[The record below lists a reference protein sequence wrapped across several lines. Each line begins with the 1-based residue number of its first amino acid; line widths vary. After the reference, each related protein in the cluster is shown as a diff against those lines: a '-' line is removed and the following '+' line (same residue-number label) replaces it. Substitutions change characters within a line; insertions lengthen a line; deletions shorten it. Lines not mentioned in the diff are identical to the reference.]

1 MTTSTSGGV
10 DLDQVLVIADDLR
23 RICNRAIKVW
33 RTHSAPSSKRVGM
46 PRSPTSK
53 TSTRDASPA

>member
-10 DLDQVLVIADDLR
+10 DLDQVLVVADDLR
-23 RICNRAIKVW
+23 RICNRLSGLAYP
-33 RTHSAPSSKRVGM
+33 TAPSSKRAGR

>member
-10 DLDQVLVIADDLR
+10 DLDQVLVVAD
-23 RICNRAIKVW
+23 A
-33 RTHSAPSSKRVGM
+33 SAAYATGLSRLAYPSALSSKRAGK

-53 TSTRDASPA
+53 TSTRDASPT